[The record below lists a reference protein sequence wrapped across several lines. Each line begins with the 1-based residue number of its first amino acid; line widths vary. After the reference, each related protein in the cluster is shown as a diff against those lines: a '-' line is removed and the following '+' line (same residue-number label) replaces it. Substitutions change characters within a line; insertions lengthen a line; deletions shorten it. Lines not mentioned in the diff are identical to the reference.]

1 MKVLTTQR
9 LGLFLGLITCA
20 SAPAWATDLMQLTV
34 QGKGFTLTAST
45 TVSYGANNVFTQ
57 KNLQPGNYSC
67 DDGFFGDPLWG
78 VVKACYMPNSAS
90 AANSAA
96 SAGLQALVRQDGSF
110 TLAKTTVV
118 SYGANNA
125 FNRKTLAAG
134 TYGCTDGFFGDPIW
148 GVVKACYAPA
158 DSAVMTKIVGQSSS
172 FRLATASVVSYGA
185 NGVFVKKTLQPGT
198 YACDDGFF
206 GDPLWGVVKACYTT
220 SGDTGSTVVAAPT
233 PVQAPVSKPVLSA
246 TAPVTSPAPVT
257 PSGTVAA
264 ISGDVMVNGAVS
276 NAEYQAMARQMGT
289 EASIAYRYGPSSA
302 EYGTAS
308 QGGLPTY
315 AKRASQSFNMI
326 SIQNPNGQGNRGC
339 GWTSWCGNWQVGG
352 ALEYYWGDYSSN
364 IMNFAYIADATP
376 EASFFQRSYAPGV
389 GSIQTFNMGHNT
401 SSIEPEVS
409 WTSYEGA
416 PSDGGTIDSNIERY
430 IGRRGGF
437 ANPVTLEKP
446 VALAKCYGRGGW
458 CTNSLAV
465 YADGRIVGV
474 GSNTSHNLFTTQ
486 LPAGK
491 VPTALTITNSGE
503 FALVTVWDTAAM
515 RGQIAVLALGDG
527 CQGCSPANEGS
538 AWYANW
544 GNWKRTYPG
553 APGLGNYN
561 YAKLIGFVDLPD
573 TLKAPTEIS
582 ASTGL
587 FWRDYENVQNFWNTD
602 LDNPSVRARYAS
614 GNLSNAYA
622 RAGMAVVISKSEKR
636 AAFVDLRPLFA
647 YYKQQYFVQPQS
659 DFNAMI
665 ANRGDGPSQW
675 PYTFDAAPAQKP
687 GVIKVVDLPNRPTA
701 VRLSLSAPHRAYIA
715 TQEGKLRVFDLGTG
729 YLNQAGGGSP
739 SDIAEKFAVDVGR
752 NPTHLGYLKEHATGN
767 NSSVKTIFPNTPQ
780 REILV
785 TSRGDR
791 KVQWVR
797 FDNDIASGSVVRTFQ
812 ESRVIDPIATED
824 GENHGTES
832 YMVSIADYAGK
843 GIHSFLYGPIIWHTY
858 DSSKAC
864 APAKG
869 GCQML
874 NGAPYE
880 YGGTFKVPG
889 KPFHAALANIN

>member
-1 MKVLTTQR
+1 MTIASLSYKLGFNVTKVLKSKH
-9 LGLFLGLITCA
+9 LGVIVALVGCMNT
-20 SAPAWATDLMQLTV
+20 PTWAADLLQLTV
-34 QGKGFTLTAST
+34 QGQTFTLTAAT

-57 KNLQPGNYSC
+57 KTLQPGTYSC
-67 DDGFFGDPLWG
+67 DDSFFGDPIWG
-78 VVKACYMPNSAS
+78 VFKACYMPNSTT
-90 AANSAA
+90 AAQ
-96 SAGLQALVRQDGSF
+96 LQQLVKQDGSF
-110 TLAKTTVV
+110 TLSKTTIV
-118 SYGANNA
+118 SYGANNV
-125 FNRKTLAAG
+125 FNQKTLAAG
-134 TYGCTDGFFGDPIW
+134 TYACTDGFFGDPIW

-158 DSAVMTKIVGQSSS
+158 DTAQLTQLVGQSGS
-172 FRLATASVVSYGA
+172 FKLTTASVVSYGA
-185 NGVFVKKTLQPGT
+185 NGVFFQKTLQPGT
-198 YACDDGFF
+198 YSCDDGFF
-206 GDPLWGVVKACYTT
+206 GDPIWGVVKACYTAAATTTAATATTTSSSTSLTKTSTVITT
-220 SGDTGSTVVAAPT
+220 SGTLL
-233 PVQAPVSKPVLSA
+233 PV
-246 TAPVTSPAPVT
+246 
-257 PSGTVAA
+257 
-264 ISGDVMVNGAVS
+264 SGDVMANGVVS
-276 NAEYQAMARQMGT
+276 NAEYQAMAQKMGT
-289 EASIAYRYGPSSA
+289 EESIAYRYGPSSA
-302 EYGTAS
+302 DYGTATQS
-308 QGGLPTY
+308 GLPTY
-315 AKRASQSFNMI
+315 AKRTSQSMNMV
-326 SIQNPNGQGNRGC
+326 SIQNPNGLGNRGC

-364 IMNFAYIADATP
+364 IMNFAYVADATP
-376 EASFFQRSYAPGV
+376 EASFYKRSYAAAV
-389 GSIQTFNMGHNT
+389 GSIQTLNVGHNT

-430 IGRRGGF
+430 TGRRGGWDT
-437 ANPVTLEKP
+437 PMTLEKP

-458 CTNSLAV
+458 CTNALAV

-474 GSNTSHNLFTTQ
+474 GSNTSHNLFTTK

-515 RGQIAVLALGDG
+515 RGQVAVLALGDG
-527 CQGCSPANEGS
+527 CQGCMPNNEGS

-561 YAKLIGFVDLPD
+561 YAKLVGFVDLPD

-587 FWRDYENVQNFWNTD
+587 SWRDYENVQNFWNTD
-602 LDNPSVRARYAS
+602 LDDQNQRARYAS
-614 GNLSNAYA
+614 GDLSNAYA

-665 ANRGDGPSQW
+665 ANRGDGASQW
-675 PYTFDAAPAQKP
+675 PYTFDVAPAQKP
-687 GVIKVVDLPNRPTA
+687 SVVKVVDLPNRPTA
-701 VRLSLSAPHRAYIA
+701 VKLSLTAPHRAFIA
-715 TQEGKLRVFDLGTG
+715 TQEGKLRVFDLGSG

-739 SDIAEKFAVDVGR
+739 SDIAEKFSVDVGR
-752 NPTHLGYLKEHATGN
+752 NPTNIGYLKEHATGN

-780 REILV
+780 RELLI

-791 KVQWVR
+791 KIQWVR
-797 FDNDIASGSVVRTFQ
+797 FDDGIGSGSVIRTLQ

-843 GIHSFLYGPIIWHTY
+843 GIHNFLYGPIIWHTY

-874 NGAPYE
+874 NGGPYE

-889 KPFHAALANIN
+889 KPFHASLANIN